1 MRKLYH
7 VAKIKSQV
15 LIIDIIEDGHKV
27 GIYPISHNA
36 WIDVGQWPEYNKAI
50 EKM

>member
-15 LIIDIIEDGHKV
+15 LIMDIIEEGHKV
-27 GIYPISHNA
+27 GIYPVYHNA
-36 WIDVGQWPEYNKAI
+36 WIDARI
-50 EKM
+50 